1 MTYFSTT
8 PDCLTPSAAVGSS
21 RISTLAPK
29 WTAREIATHWRSPPD
44 SVPMGWST
52 SRRSMPIASSSSLQV
67 FFMNGMSIR
76 RPLRTSLP
84 RKKFRQTGISGTTAR
99 SW

>member
-1 MTYFSTT
+1 MMYFSTT

-21 RISTLAPK
+21 RIRTLAPK

-44 SVPMGWST
+44 SVPMAWST
-52 SRRSMPIASSSSLQV
+52 SRRSMPMASSSSLQV
-67 FFMNGMSIR
+67 FFMNAMFIP